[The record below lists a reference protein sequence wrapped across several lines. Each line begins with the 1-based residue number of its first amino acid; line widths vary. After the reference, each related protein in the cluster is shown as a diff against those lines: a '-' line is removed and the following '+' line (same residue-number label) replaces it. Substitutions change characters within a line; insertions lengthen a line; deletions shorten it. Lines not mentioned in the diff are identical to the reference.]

1 MSGSNAGSESSASL
15 RVFGALVKFFRKQA
29 GITQEEFAPLVGYSV
44 ETVASIEQGRR
55 LPSGKF
61 VDGAERVL
69 DAGGALKE
77 AARYLERTK
86 GLANWFVQW
95 AQLEKTAIC
104 IYSFEN
110 RMIPGPLQIEPY
122 AQTLF
127 EKQVPLMSEED
138 IGDKMIARAERTELL
153 TSRPKTVYGFIIE
166 ESALRRQ
173 IGGPE
178 VHRAQI
184 DHLLH
189 MAEQRNIEIQV
200 MPQSRD
206 HHAGIAGAF
215 WLLET
220 PENRW
225 LGYSEGQKNGL
236 LISDPGVVSVLQLR
250 YVRMRSQAL
259 SPEDSLSLLREI
271 QGAT

>member
-61 VDGAERVL
+61 VEASERVL

-77 AARYLERTK
+77 AAKYLERTK

-95 AQLEKTAIC
+95 AELEKTAIC
-104 IYSFEN
+104 LYTYEN
-110 RMIPGPLQIEPY
+110 RMIPGLLQTEPY
-122 AQTLF
+122 ARTLF
-127 EKQVPLMSEED
+127 EEQLPPMNEED
-138 IGDKMIARAERTELL
+138 IEEKQVARVERTELL
-153 TSRPKTVYGFIIE
+153 ANRPTTVFSFIIE
-166 ESALRRQ
+166 EHTLRRQ

-184 DHLLH
+184 DHLLR
-189 MAEQRNIEIQV
+189 MAERRNIEIQV
-200 MPQSRD
+200 MPRNRD
-206 HHAGIAGAF
+206 YHSGIAGPF
-215 WLLET
+215 RLLET
-220 PENRW
+220 PEHRS
-225 LGYSEGQKNGL
+225 LAYAEGQENGL
-236 LISDPGVVSVLQLR
+236 LISDPAVVSMLHLR

-271 QGAT
+271 RGAV